1 MNLSE
6 LYKNNQKLNDQ
17 RQKFHDAIK
26 NNDAEGVSDAF
37 TQMCEIIGDINR
49 EEYQQQLNGMKQEL
63 DNSVLYA
70 RGVRQLTNN
79 EREYYQAVEKAMRAD
94 NPKQALENVTVVFP
108 QTVISRVMDDLASK
122 HPLLSKIQFTPTGG
136 AIRMMLNTDGIHKAK
151 WGKLC
156 AKIVEELTSGFKEV
170 DAGLYKLSAFIPV
183 CKAQLDLGPEWLDR
197 YIRAILAEALA
208 NGLEEGIVMG
218 DGNDQPIGMVRDVSD
233 DVAVIGGKTYPE
245 KAKVKVND
253 FEPATMGKLIS
264 LLGKTP
270 NGKDRDPDDLI
281 LLVNPQDYYLRVM
294 PATTVRAPDGTYRN
308 DIFPVPLSVIKT
320 AALPRGQAVFGIG
333 HLYFAPVGMNKNGR
347 IEYSDDYHFLEDE
360 RVYLIKLYANG
371 FPVDNNAFLNLD
383 ISGLQPMTYRVTTVP
398 APAASNDATLSAL
411 KLGSLNL
418 TPGFTSSNVTYTAT
432 TSASSNTIT
441 ATPADASASVKVEV
455 GGKEIENGK
464 PATWSEGSNTVTI
477 TVTAADGET
486 VKTYTVTVTK
496 S

>member
-6 LYKNNQKLNDQ
+6 LYKNNQKLNDL
-17 RQKFHDAIK
+17 RQKLHDAYK
-26 NNDAEGVSDAF
+26 SNDENAVTDTF
-37 TQMCEIIGDINR
+37 LQMFQTVGDINR
-49 EEYQQQLNGMKQEL
+49 EEYQQQLDGMKQEL

-218 DGNDQPIGMVRDVSD
+218 DGNDQPIGMIRDVSESAS
-233 DVAVIGGKTYPE
+233 VQGGKYPE
-245 KAKVKVND
+245 KAKTKVTDLELTTIGN
-253 FEPATMGKLIS
+253 LIS
-264 LLGKTP
+264 LLAVTP

-281 LLVNPQDYYLRVM
+281 FLVNPQDYYQRVM
-294 PATTVRAPDGTYRN
+294 PTTTVKAPDGTYRK
-308 DIFPVPLSVIKT
+308 DVLPVDMTVIKT
-320 AALPRGQAVFGIG
+320 AALPRGQAVFGVG
-333 HLYFAPVGMNKNGR
+333 RLYFAAVGMNKGGK
-347 IEYSDDYHFLEDE
+347 IEFSDDYRFLEDE

-371 FPVDNNAFLNLD
+371 LPVDNNAFLNLD
-383 ISGLQPMTYRVTTVP
+383 ISGLQPVPFKVTTVE
-398 APAASNDATLSAL
+398 APTPSTDATLSAL
-411 KLGSLNL
+411 KLGNLSLS
-418 TPGFTSSNVTYTAT
+418 PAFTSAGITYTASTEAAT
-432 TSASSNTIT
+432 TTIT
-441 ATPADASASVKVEV
+441 ATPANAGAKIEVKVGTKV
-455 GGKEIENGK
+455 IENGK
-464 PATWSEGSNTVTI
+464 AATWADGENTVTI
-477 TVTAADGET
+477 NVTAEDGT
-486 VKTYTVTVTK
+486 TTKTYTVTVTK

>member
-1 MNLSE
+1 MNLAE
-6 LYKNNQKLNDQ
+6 LYKNNQKLNDL
-17 RQKFHDAIK
+17 RQKLHDAYK
-26 NNDAEGVSDAF
+26 SNDENAVTDTF
-37 TQMCEIIGDINR
+37 LQMFQTVGDINR
-49 EEYQQQLNGMKQEL
+49 EEYQQQLDGMKQEL

-70 RGVRQLTNN
+70 RGVRQLTND

-218 DGNDQPIGMVRDVSD
+218 DGNDQPIGMIRDVSESAS
-233 DVAVIGGKTYPE
+233 VQGGKYPE
-245 KAKVKVND
+245 KAKTKVTDLELTTIGN
-253 FEPATMGKLIS
+253 LIS
-264 LLGKTP
+264 LLAVTP

-281 LLVNPQDYYLRVM
+281 FLVNPQDYYQRVM
-294 PATTVRAPDGTYRN
+294 PTTTVKAPDGTYRK
-308 DIFPVPLSVIKT
+308 DVLPVDMTVIKT
-320 AALPRGQAVFGIG
+320 AALPRGQAVFGVG
-333 HLYFAPVGMNKNGR
+333 RLYFAAVGMNKGGK
-347 IEYSDDYHFLEDE
+347 IEFSDDYRFLEDE

-371 FPVDNNAFLNLD
+371 LPVDNNAFLNLD
-383 ISGLQPMTYRVTTVP
+383 ISGLQPVPFKVTTVE
-398 APAASNDATLSAL
+398 APTPSTDATLSAL
-411 KLGSLNL
+411 KLGNLSLS
-418 TPGFTSSNVTYTAT
+418 PAFTSAGITYTASTEAAT
-432 TSASSNTIT
+432 TTIT
-441 ATPADASASVKVEV
+441 ATPANAGAKIEVKVGTKV
-455 GGKEIENGK
+455 IENGK
-464 PATWSEGSNTVTI
+464 AATWADGENTVTI
-477 TVTAADGET
+477 NVTAEDGT
-486 VKTYTVTVTK
+486 TTKTYTVTVTK

>member
-1 MNLSE
+1 MNLAE
-6 LYKNNQKLNDQ
+6 LYKNNQKLNNL
-17 RQKFHDAIK
+17 RQKLHDAYK
-26 NNDAEGVSDAF
+26 SNDENAVTDTF
-37 TQMCEIIGDINR
+37 LQMFQTVGDINR
-49 EEYQQQLNGMKQEL
+49 EEYQQQLDGMKQEL

-218 DGNDQPIGMVRDVSD
+218 DGNDQPIGMIRDVSESAS
-233 DVAVIGGKTYPE
+233 VQGGKYPE
-245 KAKVKVND
+245 KAKTKVTDLELTTIGN
-253 FEPATMGKLIS
+253 LIS
-264 LLGKTP
+264 LLAVTP

-281 LLVNPQDYYLRVM
+281 FLVNPQDYYQRVM
-294 PATTVRAPDGTYRN
+294 PTTTVKAPDGTYRK
-308 DIFPVPLSVIKT
+308 DVLPVDMTVIKT
-320 AALPRGQAVFGIG
+320 AALPRGQAVFGVG
-333 HLYFAPVGMNKNGR
+333 RLYFAAVGMNKGGK
-347 IEYSDDYHFLEDE
+347 IEFSDDYRFLEDE

-371 FPVDNNAFLNLD
+371 LPVDNNAFLNLD
-383 ISGLQPMTYRVTTVP
+383 ISGLQPVPFKVTTVE
-398 APAASNDATLSAL
+398 APTPSTDATLSAL
-411 KLGSLNL
+411 KLGNLSLS
-418 TPGFTSSNVTYTAT
+418 PAFTSAGITYTASTEAAT
-432 TSASSNTIT
+432 TTIT
-441 ATPADASASVKVEV
+441 ATPANAGAKIEVKVGTKV
-455 GGKEIENGK
+455 IENGK
-464 PATWSEGSNTVTI
+464 AATWADGENTVTI
-477 TVTAADGET
+477 NVTAEDGT
-486 VKTYTVTVTK
+486 TTKTYTVTVTK

>member
-1 MNLSE
+1 MNLAE
-6 LYKNNQKLNDQ
+6 LYKNNQKLNDL
-17 RQKFHDAIK
+17 RQKLHDAYK
-26 NNDAEGVSDAF
+26 SNDENAVTDTF
-37 TQMCEIIGDINR
+37 LQMFQTVGDINR
-49 EEYQQQLNGMKQEL
+49 EEYQQQLDGMKQEL

-218 DGNDQPIGMVRDVSD
+218 DGNDQPIGMIRDVSESAS
-233 DVAVIGGKTYPE
+233 VQGGKYPE
-245 KAKVKVND
+245 KAKTKVTDLELTTIGN
-253 FEPATMGKLIS
+253 LIS
-264 LLGKTP
+264 LLAVTP

-281 LLVNPQDYYLRVM
+281 FLVNPQDYYQRVM
-294 PATTVRAPDGTYRN
+294 PTTTVKAPDGTYRK
-308 DIFPVPLSVIKT
+308 DVLPVDMTVIKT
-320 AALPRGQAVFGIG
+320 AALPRGQAVFGVG
-333 HLYFAPVGMNKNGR
+333 RLYFAAVGMNKGGK
-347 IEYSDDYHFLEDE
+347 IEFSDDYRFLEDE

-371 FPVDNNAFLNLD
+371 LPVDNNAFLNLD
-383 ISGLQPMTYRVTTVP
+383 ISGLQPVPFKVTTVE
-398 APAASNDATLSAL
+398 APTPSTDATLSAL
-411 KLGSLNL
+411 KLGNLSLS
-418 TPGFTSSNVTYTAT
+418 PAFTSAGITYTASTEAAT
-432 TSASSNTIT
+432 TTIT
-441 ATPADASASVKVEV
+441 ATPANAGAKIEVKVGTKV
-455 GGKEIENGK
+455 IENGK
-464 PATWSEGSNTVTI
+464 AATWADGENTVTI
-477 TVTAADGET
+477 NVTAEDGT
-486 VKTYTVTVTK
+486 TTKTYTVTVTK

>member
-1 MNLSE
+1 MNLAE
-6 LYKNNQKLNDQ
+6 LYKNNQKLNDL
-17 RQKFHDAIK
+17 RQKLHDAYK
-26 NNDAEGVSDAF
+26 SNDENAVTDTF
-37 TQMCEIIGDINR
+37 LQMFQTVGDINR
-49 EEYQQQLNGMKQEL
+49 EEYQQQLDGMKQEL

-70 RGVRQLTNN
+70 RGVCQLTND

-108 QTVISRVMDDLASK
+108 QTVISRVMEDLASK

-218 DGNDQPIGMVRDVSD
+218 DGNDQPIGMIRDVSESAS
-233 DVAVIGGKTYPE
+233 VQGGKYPE
-245 KAKVKVND
+245 KAKTKVTDLELTTIGN
-253 FEPATMGKLIS
+253 LIS
-264 LLGKTP
+264 LLAVTP

-281 LLVNPQDYYLRVM
+281 FLVNPQDYYQRVM
-294 PATTVRAPDGTYRN
+294 PTTTVKAPDGTYRK
-308 DIFPVPLSVIKT
+308 DVLPVDMTVIKT
-320 AALPRGQAVFGIG
+320 AALPRGQAVFGVG
-333 HLYFAPVGMNKNGR
+333 RLYFAAVGMNKGGK
-347 IEYSDDYHFLEDE
+347 IEFSDDYRFLEDE

-371 FPVDNNAFLNLD
+371 LPVDNNAFLNLD
-383 ISGLQPMTYRVTTVP
+383 ISGLQPVPFKVTTVE
-398 APAASNDATLSAL
+398 APTPSTDATLSAL
-411 KLGSLNL
+411 KLGNLSLS
-418 TPGFTSSNVTYTAT
+418 PAFTSAGITYTASTEAAT
-432 TSASSNTIT
+432 TTIT
-441 ATPADASASVKVEV
+441 ATPANAGAKIEVKVGTKV
-455 GGKEIENGK
+455 IENGK
-464 PATWSEGSNTVTI
+464 AATWADGENTVTI
-477 TVTAADGET
+477 NVTAEDGT
-486 VKTYTVTVTK
+486 TTKTYTVTVTK